1 MCSGPPPAS
10 RLNGR
15 ASACHGAPVVRDR
28 ATGQASPVG
37 KRREICYRRAVFE
50 PGLSPMTART
60 ATLIG
65 FCAILLW
72 STLALFT
79 AMSGRVPPFQLVAM
93 TFVIGGLLILAI
105 TAVRGQ
111 LSRIRPTPASFALG
125 LYGPFGD
132 TALYYAAVKTAPP
145 AEANLIHYLW
155 PLLIVLFAALLP
167 GGGLKPRHLVGALIG
182 LVATGLLVSGGLGS
196 GGGLAL
202 GHVLAA
208 LGAFVWA
215 SYSVASRRFANVPSE
230 SLCVTILGCAVPA
243 LACHLAFETTLWSL
257 TAVEWGGVLGLGLGS
272 IGLAFVVWD
281 IGMKQGDVA
290 LLGVASYAA
299 PVLSTLILVLFG
311 YAPASWL
318 LAASCA
324 LIVVGALVA
333 SGGGRKG

>member
-1 MCSGPPPAS
+1 
-10 RLNGR
+10 
-15 ASACHGAPVVRDR
+15 
-28 ATGQASPVG
+28 
-37 KRREICYRRAVFE
+37 
-50 PGLSPMTART
+50 MTSRT

-65 FCAILLW
+65 FLAVLLW
-72 STLALFT
+72 STLAVFT
-79 AMSGRVPPFQLVAM
+79 AMSGRVPPFQLVGM

-105 TAVRGQ
+105 ATARGQ

-132 TALYYAAVKTAPP
+132 TALYYAAVKTAPA

-167 GGGLKPRHLVGALIG
+167 GGKLKLRHLIGALIG
-182 LVATGLLVSGGLGS
+182 LAATALLISGGLGS
-196 GGGLAL
+196 GQGLAL

-215 SYSVASRRFANVPSE
+215 SYSVVSRRFAAVPSE
-230 SLCVTILGCAVPA
+230 SLCVTMLGCAIPA
-243 LACHLAFETTLWSL
+243 FACHAAFETTLWSL
-257 TAVEWGGVLGLGLGS
+257 TSVEWAGVLGLGLGS

-299 PVLSTLILVLFG
+299 PVLSTIILVLAG
-311 YAPASWL
+311 YAAPSWL
-318 LAASCA
+318 LGVSCV
-324 LIVVGALVA
+324 LIVVGAVVA
-333 SGGGRKG
+333 SWERSKA

>member
-1 MCSGPPPAS
+1 
-10 RLNGR
+10 
-15 ASACHGAPVVRDR
+15 
-28 ATGQASPVG
+28 
-37 KRREICYRRAVFE
+37 
-50 PGLSPMTART
+50 MTSRT

-79 AMSGRVPPFQLVAM
+79 AMSGRVPPFQLVGM

-105 TAVRGQ
+105 TAARGE
-111 LSRIRPTPASFALG
+111 LRRIRPTLGSFALG

-167 GGGLKPRHLVGALIG
+167 GGGLKLRHLTGALIG
-182 LVATGLLVSGGLGS
+182 LAATALLISGSLGAA
-196 GGGLAL
+196 GGGISL

-215 SYSVASRRFANVPSE
+215 SYSVASRRFAEVPSE
-230 SLCVTILGCAVPA
+230 SLSVTMLGCAIA
-243 LACHLAFETTLWSL
+243 AFACHLAFETTQWSL
-257 TAVEWGGVLGLGLGS
+257 TAVEWAGALGLGLGS
-272 IGLAFVVWD
+272 IGLAFVCWD
-281 IGMKQGDVA
+281 IGMKRGDVA
-290 LLGVASYAA
+290 FLGVASYAA
-299 PVLSTLILVLFG
+299 PVLSTLVLVLTG
-311 YAPASWL
+311 YAAASWL
-318 LAASCA
+318 LAASCM

-333 SGGGRKG
+333 SGVVPALKSRQST

>member
-1 MCSGPPPAS
+1 MAAKGVVGPI
-10 RLNGR
+10 
-15 ASACHGAPVVRDR
+15 
-28 ATGQASPVG
+28 G
-37 KRREICYRRAVFE
+37 KPGETCYRRMLLL
-50 PGLSPMTART
+50 PGLPMTSRI

-72 STLALFT
+72 STLALFA
-79 AMSGRVPPFQLVAM
+79 AMSGRVPPFQLAAM
-93 TFVIGGLLILAI
+93 TFAIGGLLILAI
-105 TAVRGQ
+105 TALRGR

-125 LYGPFGD
+125 LYGLFGD
-132 TALYYAAVKTAPP
+132 MALYYAAIKTAPP

-155 PLLIVLFAALLP
+155 PLLIVLFATLLP
-167 GGGLKPRHLVGALIG
+167 GGRLEPRHLIGALIG
-182 LVATGLLVSGGLGS
+182 LSATGLLVSGNLGA
-196 GGGLAL
+196 GAGLAP
-202 GHVLAA
+202 GHLLAM

-215 SYSVASRRFANVPSE
+215 SYSVLSRRFAAVPSE
-230 SLCVTILGCAVPA
+230 SLCLTMLGCTVLA

-257 TAVEWGGVLGLGLGS
+257 TAGEWTGALGLGLGAG
-272 IGLAFVVWD
+272 GLAFIVWD

-318 LAASCA
+318 IAASCT

>member
-1 MCSGPPPAS
+1 
-10 RLNGR
+10 
-15 ASACHGAPVVRDR
+15 
-28 ATGQASPVG
+28 
-37 KRREICYRRAVFE
+37 
-50 PGLSPMTART
+50 MTSRT

-79 AMSGRVPPFQLVAM
+79 AMSGRVPPFQLVGM

-105 TAVRGQ
+105 TAARGE
-111 LSRIRPTPASFALG
+111 LARIRPTPASFALG

-167 GGGLKPRHLVGALIG
+167 GGGLKLRHLTGALIG
-182 LVATGLLVSGGLGS
+182 LAATALLISGSLGAAGGVS
-196 GGGLAL
+196 L

-215 SYSVASRRFANVPSE
+215 SYSVLSRRFAEVPSE
-230 SLCVTILGCAVPA
+230 SLSVTMLGCAIA
-243 LACHLAFETTLWSL
+243 AFACHFAFETTQWTL
-257 TAVEWGGVLGLGLGS
+257 TLVEWAGALGLGLGS
-272 IGLAFVVWD
+272 IGLAFVCWD
-281 IGMKQGDVA
+281 IGMKRGDVA
-290 LLGVASYAA
+290 FLGVASYAA
-299 PVLSTLILVLFG
+299 PVLSTIVLVITG
-311 YAPASWL
+311 YAAASWL
-318 LAASCA
+318 LAASCV

-333 SGGGRKG
+333 SGVMPGSRQKT

>member
-1 MCSGPPPAS
+1 
-10 RLNGR
+10 
-15 ASACHGAPVVRDR
+15 
-28 ATGQASPVG
+28 
-37 KRREICYRRAVFE
+37 
-50 PGLSPMTART
+50 MTSRT

-79 AMSGRVPPFQLVAM
+79 AMSGRVPPFQLVGM

-105 TAVRGQ
+105 TAARGE
-111 LSRIRPTPASFALG
+111 LRRVMPTPASFALG

-167 GGGLKPRHLVGALIG
+167 GGGLKPRHLIGALIG
-182 LVATGLLVSGGLGS
+182 LAATAMLISGGIGS

-215 SYSVASRRFANVPSE
+215 SYSVASRRFSHVPSE
-230 SLCVTILGCAVPA
+230 SLSVTMLGCAA
-243 LACHLAFETTLWSL
+243 LAFACHLTFETTLWSL
-257 TAVEWGGVLGLGLGS
+257 TPIEWGGVLGLGLGS

-281 IGMKQGDVA
+281 IGMKRGDVA

-299 PVLSTLILVLFG
+299 PVLSTLVLVIAG
-311 YAPASWL
+311 YAAASWL
-318 LAASCA
+318 LAASCM

-333 SGGGRKG
+333 SFGGSKRGR

>member
-1 MCSGPPPAS
+1 M
-10 RLNGR
+10 N
-15 ASACHGAPVVRDR
+15 
-28 ATGQASPVG
+28 AT
-37 KRREICYRRAVFE
+37 
-50 PGLSPMTART
+50 MTSRT

-65 FCAILLW
+65 ALAILLW

-79 AMSGRVPPFQLVAM
+79 AMSGRVPPFQLVGM

-105 TAVRGQ
+105 AAARGQ

-132 TALYYAAVKTAPP
+132 TALYYAAVKTAPA

-167 GGGLKPRHLVGALIG
+167 GGRLRPRHLVGALIG
-182 LVATGLLVSGGLGS
+182 LAATALLVSGGLGA
-196 GGGLAL
+196 GQGLAL

-215 SYSVASRRFANVPSE
+215 SYSVASRRFAAVPSE
-230 SLCVTILGCAVPA
+230 SLCITMLGCAIPA
-243 LACHLAFETTLWSL
+243 FACHLAFETTLWTP
-257 TAVEWGGVLGLGLGS
+257 TATEWAGVLGLGLGS

-299 PVLSTLILVLFG
+299 PVLSTIILVLAG
-311 YAPASWL
+311 YAQPSWL
-318 LAASCA
+318 LAVSCV

-333 SGGGRKG
+333 SWERSPKKARGTPLP

>member
-1 MCSGPPPAS
+1 M
-10 RLNGR
+10 
-15 ASACHGAPVVRDR
+15 V
-28 ATGQASPVG
+28 
-37 KRREICYRRAVFE
+37 
-50 PGLSPMTART
+50 MTTRT

-65 FCAILLW
+65 FLAVLLW
-72 STLALFT
+72 STLAVFT
-79 AMSGRVPPFQLVAM
+79 AMSGRVPPFQLVGM

-105 TAVRGQ
+105 ATARGQ

-132 TALYYAAVKTAPP
+132 TAIYYAALKTAPA

-167 GGGLKPRHLVGALIG
+167 GGKLKLRHLVGALIG
-182 LVATGLLVSGGLGS
+182 LAATGLLISGGIE

-208 LGAFVWA
+208 IGAFIWA
-215 SYSVASRRFANVPSE
+215 SYSVVSRRFANVPSE
-230 SLCVTILGCAVPA
+230 SLCITMLGCAVPA
-243 LACHLAFETTLWSL
+243 FACHLAFETTIWSL
-257 TAVEWGGVLGLGLGS
+257 AWVEWGGVLGLGLGS

-299 PVLSTLILVLFG
+299 PVLSTIVLVLAG
-311 YAPASWL
+311 YTQPSWL
-318 LAASCA
+318 LAVSCV

-333 SGGGRKG
+333 SWERSPKKARGTLLL